1 MAKLTEAKKR
11 EIEKASTEQEK
22 VKKAAWVMIET
33 PMDLIRCILQRHEES
48 VIEVMREQHQEIERL
63 REGLK
68 LITCEPIN
76 AEYMAQNI
84 LDGKPAHYDTM
95 IKVGDDAVRTGE
107 REEEDQAP
115 YCHECGSEDLAYL
128 AQYANGREYMCRV
141 CGKEQML

>member
-11 EIEKASTEQEK
+11 EIAKASTEQEK
-22 VKKAAWVMIET
+22 VKAAAAVMIDT
-33 PMDLIRCILQRHEES
+33 PMDLIRRILQRHEES
-48 VIEVMREQHQEIERL
+48 VIEVMREQHQEIERM

-68 LITCEPIN
+68 LIACEPIS

-84 LDGKPAHYDTM
+84 LDGKPAYYDTM

-107 REEEDQAP
+107 RDEEDQTP

-128 AQYANGREYMCRV
+128 EQYATGREYMCRV
-141 CGKEQML
+141 CGKAQML

>member
-11 EIEKASTEQEK
+11 EIAKAPTEQEK
-22 VKKAAWVMIET
+22 VKKAAAVMIET

-48 VIEVMREQHQEIERL
+48 VIEVMREQQQEIERL

-84 LDGKPAHYDTM
+84 LDGKPAYHDTM
-95 IKVGDDAVRTGE
+95 IKVGDGETAHNDRVEGRDAASSRRVPSHDGLCGNGNYNERT
-107 REEEDQAP
+107 D
-115 YCHECGSEDLAYL
+115 
-128 AQYANGREYMCRV
+128 
-141 CGKEQML
+141 K

>member
-11 EIEKASTEQEK
+11 EIAKAPTEQEK
-22 VKKAAWVMIET
+22 VKKAAAVMIET

-48 VIEVMREQHQEIERL
+48 VIEVMREQQQEIERL

-84 LDGKPAHYDTM
+84 LDGKPAYHDTM
-95 IKVGDDAVRTGE
+95 IKVGDGE
-107 REEEDQAP
+107 TAHNAEVSGAGTASAGLP
-115 YCHECGSEDLAYL
+115 G
-128 AQYANGREYMCRV
+128 
-141 CGKEQML
+141 